1 LKLKRKGRKKKQEGR
16 CNQMWWVFPGK
27 VWEMGGKDPFSGL
40 LQCFVL
46 PLTLLRASYNGS
58 NLEYINEFMRGKK

>member
-1 LKLKRKGRKKKQEGR
+1 
-16 CNQMWWVFPGK
+16 MWWVFPGK

-58 NLEYINEFMRGKK
+58 NLEYINEFMREK

>member
-1 LKLKRKGRKKKQEGR
+1 MVG
-16 CNQMWWVFPGK
+16 VSGK